1 MQYWGQGGMHNAPSY
16 LNGKLT
22 ITIKN
27 QYFRYGYIKLY

>member
-22 ITIKN
+22 ITTKN
-27 QYFRYGYIKLY
+27 QYFRYGYIKLN